1 MPYKNKPK
9 QRRNA
14 ESARNRGTANR
25 GAAGGVMAPNPMG
38 ATPAPPMGNAPTP
51 PPPMPNPGMLQG
63 MMPAGPMP
71 PPEMAQGG
79 LGMGRRLPGFNPNI
93 IKQQTL
99 PPPMG
104 GISNMPR
111 PGMAPPMESTP
122 DIESAPPIKPRMP
135 MMKPSGGLGGFG
147 MY

>member
-1 MPYKNKPK
+1 MPKGNRPK

-38 ATPAPPMGNAPTP
+38 ATPAPPPMGAAPIA

-93 IKQQTL
+93 IKQLT
-99 PPPMG
+99 PPS
-104 GISNMPR
+104 GISNMPH
-111 PGMAPPMESTP
+111 PGIAPPMESTP

-135 MMKPSGGLGGFG
+135 MKPGGLGGFG